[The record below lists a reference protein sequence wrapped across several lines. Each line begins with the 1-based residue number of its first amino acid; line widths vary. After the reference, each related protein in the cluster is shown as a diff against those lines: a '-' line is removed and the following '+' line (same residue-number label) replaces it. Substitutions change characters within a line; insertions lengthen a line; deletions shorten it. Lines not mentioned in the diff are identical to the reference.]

1 MSKAESLSIA
11 LTDEI
16 NKFRISQ
23 SGDRASYAH
32 SVENMGDPIS
42 HEQDRI
48 EVVELRNSIIEGYRD
63 ALHGRT
69 RQFSGDLMADLRAHK
84 DKIDANA

>member
-16 NKFRISQ
+16 DKFRISQ
-23 SGDRASYAH
+23 PGDRTSYAL
-32 SVENMGDPIS
+32 SCEKMGDPIS
-42 HEQDRI
+42 HEQDQI
-48 EVVELRNSIIEGYRD
+48 EVAELRNSIIEGYQD

-69 RQFSGDLMADLRAHK
+69 RQFSGDLMADLKAHK
-84 DKIDANA
+84 DKTDADA